1 MIAGFVRT
9 AAVAVAGGAFM
20 RAIDGPLP
28 WMIGPLLA
36 CAAVRMAGDD
46 LQVPQPVRNFGLWV
60 IGTMLGLYFSPE
72 VVGRVL
78 AMLPWVVL
86 AVLWALVLGLAYAW
100 SLRRFIRTTPTTA
113 FFAGAIGG
121 ASEMALQGERLGARV
136 DQIAAFHS
144 VRILVVV
151 VCLPWAYR
159 LLDLH
164 GSDPYI
170 SAARAVEPAG
180 LTVLVVVTALAA
192 LIWKRFGGF
201 SPWNLG
207 PLAATFLLTASGVT
221 LSALPE
227 GLGVLGQLAIGASLG
242 CRFSRVFLAQAPR
255 FLAVALVTS
264 VLGLLA
270 TAVVAALM
278 GWASGIPV
286 ATLVLAT
293 APGGMAEMSL
303 TARNLELGVPVV
315 TAFHVIRMAASMSLT
330 GQVYLW
336 IARRQGWPTRVVGG
350 R

>member
-1 MIAGFVRT
+1 MSAGFVRT

-28 WMIGPLLA
+28 WMIGPLVA
-36 CAAVRMAGDD
+36 CAAVRMVGDD
-46 LQVPQPVRNFGLWV
+46 LRLPAPVRNFGLWT
-60 IGTMLGLYFSPE
+60 IGTVLGLYFSPD
-72 VVGRVL
+72 VVAHVL
-78 AMLPWVVL
+78 TLLPWVIL
-86 AVLWALVLGLAYAW
+86 AVLWALLLGLSYAW
-100 SLRRFIRTTPTTA
+100 VIRRYTGATPTTA

-159 LLDLH
+159 LLSLQ
-164 GSDPYI
+164 GSDPYLP
-170 SAARAVEPAG
+170 AARSFEPTGFLALG
-180 LTVLVVVTALAA
+180 LITAAAA
-192 LIWKRFGGF
+192 LLWKRLGGF

-207 PLAATFLLTASGVT
+207 PLAASFALTASGVT

-227 GLGVLGQLAIGASLG
+227 GLTVLGQLAIGASLG
-242 CRFSRVFLAQAPR
+242 CRFSQDFLKQAPR
-255 FLAVALVTS
+255 FLTVALVTS
-264 VLGLLA
+264 VLGVLA
-270 TAVVAALM
+270 TSGFAACM

-303 TARNLELGVPVV
+303 TARNLQLGVPVV

-336 IARRQGWPTRVVGG
+336 IAKRRGWPIKTRPVA
-350 R
+350 

>member
-9 AAVAVAGGAFM
+9 AAIAVAGGALM
-20 RAIDGPLP
+20 RAVDGPLP
-28 WMIGPLLA
+28 WMIGPLVA

-46 LQVPQPVRNFGLWV
+46 LQLPQPVRNFGLWM
-60 IGTMLGLYFSPE
+60 IGTVLGLYFSPD
-72 VVGRVL
+72 VVTRVV
-78 AMLPWVVL
+78 AMLPWVIL
-86 AVLWALVLGLAYAW
+86 AVLWALLLGLAYAW
-100 SLRRFIRTTPTTA
+100 SIRRYTGATPTTA

-159 LLDLH
+159 LLELQ
-164 GSDPYI
+164 GSDPYQP
-170 SAARAVEPAG
+170 AARHFEPGGFLLLG
-180 LTVLVVVTALAA
+180 LITAAAA
-192 LIWKRFGGF
+192 LLWKRLGGF

-207 PLAATFLLTASGVT
+207 PLAATFVLTASGVT

-227 GLGVLGQLAIGASLG
+227 GLTVLGQLAIGASLG
-242 CRFSRVFLAQAPR
+242 CRFSRDFLAQAPR
-255 FLAVALVTS
+255 FLAVAVSTS
-264 VLGLLA
+264 VLGVLA
-270 TAVVAALM
+270 TAAVASGM

-303 TARNLELGVPVV
+303 TARNLQLGVPVV

-330 GQVYLW
+330 GKVYLW
-336 IARRQGWPTRVVGG
+336 IARRRGWPTAVNPT
-350 R
+350 